1 MNLDYKKKIII
12 TGSNGY
18 LGSRLTEY
26 FSNFNYEILC
36 IYNKKK
42 NFIKKKNVKHL
53 KLNLLKKIPSNK
65 IDKNFDAILHFAG
78 PKNHRSYVNKNKKKI
93 LDGIKIDKNIINFC
107 KKKKIRLFIY
117 ASSSAVYDLKEGIV
131 KNKSSFIEE
140 NVKKNSTFDGSY
152 GYAKKVT
159 ENYLTKLH
167 SSSFKTISCRIF
179 SIYGKDTNTI
189 INSWKKDIISNK
201 KIQIWGNNITRS
213 WLHIDDFLR
222 AMNFILNRNKR
233 FKIINVGS
241 KEKTSLEKIVK
252 IIKKKLNKNKSNV
265 EIIHTKYPGP
275 KVRYANQK
283 KLKQLGWS
291 QKISLSQGIGLI

>member
-1 MNLDYKKKIII
+1 ML
-12 TGSNGY
+12 
-18 LGSRLTEY
+18 
-26 FSNFNYEILC
+26 
-36 IYNKKK
+36 
-42 NFIKKKNVKHL
+42 
-53 KLNLLKKIPSNK
+53 
-65 IDKNFDAILHFAG
+65 
-78 PKNHRSYVNKNKKKI
+78 
-93 LDGIKIDKNIINFC
+93 
-107 KKKKIRLFIY
+107 
-117 ASSSAVYDLKEGIV
+117 AV
-131 KNKSSFIEE
+131 
-140 NVKKNSTFDGSY
+140 
-152 GYAKKVT
+152 
-159 ENYLTKLH
+159 
-167 SSSFKTISCRIF
+167 SCRIF

-201 KIQIWGNNITRS
+201 KIQIWGNKITRS